1 MNKMPK
7 TINENMLGETALE
20 LMEKYSITQLIILNK
35 KRAPVGV
42 VHMHDLVK
50 AGLG

>member
-1 MNKMPK
+1 MNSSPK
-7 TINENMLGETALE
+7 IVSENMLGETALE
-20 LMEKYSITQLIILNK
+20 LMEKYAITQLIITDK
-35 KRAPVGV
+35 KKLPIGV